1 MLTGFLSRK
10 LLYILLKNLGG
21 IVLIDI
27 SANHRGNARIIVIGV
42 GGGGCNAVDRMI
54 EDNVEFIE
62 FVAVNT
68 DHQVLE
74 ASKAPMRIQIGEKLT
89 RGLGA
94 GGDPTVGMRA
104 AEESEDDLAK
114 TIKDCDMVFITAGMG
129 GGTGTGA
136 APVVARIAK
145 SQNVLT
151 VGVVTKPFAFEG
163 KKRMKNATVGI
174 DELKKYVDTLI
185 VIPNQKL
192 LNIVEKDT
200 SLKESFKKADEIL
213 RQGVEGIASIIL
225 RPGVINLDF
234 ADVKTTMISKGVA
247 HMGVGR
253 ASGKNKAENAA
264 RMAINSPL
272 LETTMQGAKNV
283 LISISG
289 DEDLTL
295 LDTEMAADIIN
306 ADTDDDAEI
315 ILGTAVNDDLEDE
328 VIITVIATGLE
339 VDPFEQINNG
349 VPDFMMGQG
358 GRPEGYQ
365 PSDRQ
370 NMVSVNPGPG
380 GVNEEHVEMI
390 RPQPPEMRPVRD
402 MSNDA
407 RFVIPDFLQKKK
419 K

>member
-1 MLTGFLSRK
+1 
-10 LLYILLKNLGG
+10 
-21 IVLIDI
+21 LIDI
-27 SANHRGNARIIVIGV
+27 SAKQHGNARIIVIGV

-54 EDNVEFIE
+54 EDNVEFID

-74 ASKAPMRIQIGEKLT
+74 SSKAPIRIQIGEKLT

-94 GGDPTVGMRA
+94 GGDPSVGMKA
-104 AEESEDDLAK
+104 AEESEEEISK
-114 TIKDCDMVFITAGMG
+114 TISGSDMVFITAGMG

-136 APVVARIAK
+136 APIVARIAK
-145 SQNVLT
+145 ALNVLT

-163 KKRMKNATVGI
+163 KKRMKNATDGI
-174 DELKKYVDTLI
+174 DELKKHVDTLI

-192 LNIVEKDT
+192 LNIVERDT
-200 SLKESFKKADEIL
+200 SLKDSFKKADEIL

-225 RPGVINLDF
+225 KPGVINLDF
-234 ADVKTTMISKGVA
+234 ADVKTTMINKGVA

-253 ASGKNKAENAA
+253 ASGKNKAEDAA

-272 LETTMQGAKNV
+272 LETTMEGAKNV

-289 DEDLTL
+289 DDSLSL

-306 ADTDDDAEI
+306 SDTDDDAEI
-315 ILGTAVNDDLEDE
+315 ILGTSINPDLNDE
-328 VIITVIATGLE
+328 VIITVIATGL
-339 VDPFEQINNG
+339 DHDDSTG
-349 VPDFMMGQG
+349 LSSLPDFTM
-358 GRPEGYQ
+358 
-365 PSDRQ
+365 
-370 NMVSVNPGPG
+370 VNPGAHAQGAAPAQREVPQDTQAHPQNLQPQG
-380 GVNEEHVEMI
+380 ELHPSPEV
-390 RPQPPEMRPVRD
+390 RPQQPEMRPVRD
-402 MSNDA
+402 MNSDA

>member
-1 MLTGFLSRK
+1 M
-10 LLYILLKNLGG
+10 
-21 IVLIDI
+21 IDI
-27 SANHRGNARIIVIGV
+27 SAKQHGNARIIVIGV

-54 EDNVEFIE
+54 EDNVEFID

-74 ASKAPMRIQIGEKLT
+74 SSKAPIRIQIGEKLT

-94 GGDPTVGMRA
+94 GGDPSVGMKA
-104 AEESEDDLAK
+104 AEESEEEISK
-114 TIKDCDMVFITAGMG
+114 TISGADMVFITAGMG

-136 APVVARIAK
+136 APIVARIAK
-145 SQNVLT
+145 ALNVLT

-163 KKRMKNATVGI
+163 KKRMKNATDGI
-174 DELKKYVDTLI
+174 DELKKHVDTLI

-192 LNIVEKDT
+192 LNIVERDT
-200 SLKESFKKADEIL
+200 SLKDSFKKADEIL

-225 RPGVINLDF
+225 KPGVINLDF
-234 ADVKTTMISKGVA
+234 ADVKTTMINKGVA

-253 ASGKNKAENAA
+253 ASGKNKAEDAA

-272 LETTMQGAKNV
+272 LETTMEGAKNV

-289 DEDLTL
+289 DESLSL

-306 ADTDDDAEI
+306 SDTDDDAEI
-315 ILGTAVNDDLEDE
+315 ILGTSINPDLNDE
-328 VIITVIATGLE
+328 VIITVIATGLDYD
-339 VDPFEQINNG
+339 DPQG
-349 VPDFMMGQG
+349 MSSLPDFTM
-358 GRPEGYQ
+358 
-365 PSDRQ
+365 
-370 NMVSVNPGPG
+370 VNPGAHAQGASP
-380 GVNEEHVEMI
+380 VQREVSQDAQAHAQSQNSQTPNEQQTSPEV
-390 RPQPPEMRPVRD
+390 RPQQPEMRPVRD
-402 MSNDA
+402 MNSDA

>member
-1 MLTGFLSRK
+1 M
-10 LLYILLKNLGG
+10 
-21 IVLIDI
+21 IDI
-27 SANHRGNARIIVIGV
+27 SAKQHGNARIIVIGV

-54 EDNVEFIE
+54 EDNVEFID

-74 ASKAPMRIQIGEKLT
+74 SSKAPIRIQIGEKLT

-94 GGDPTVGMRA
+94 GGDPSVGMKA
-104 AEESEDDLAK
+104 AEESEEEIAR
-114 TIKDCDMVFITAGMG
+114 TISGSDMVFITAGMG

-136 APVVARIAK
+136 APIVAKIAK
-145 SQNVLT
+145 AQNVLT

-163 KKRMKNATVGI
+163 KKRMKNATEGI
-174 DELKKYVDTLI
+174 DELKKHVDTLI

-200 SLKESFKKADEIL
+200 SLKDSFKKADEIL

-225 RPGVINLDF
+225 KPGVINLDF
-234 ADVKTTMISKGVA
+234 ADVKTTMINKGVA

-272 LETTMQGAKNV
+272 LETTMEGAKNV
-283 LISISG
+283 LISIAG
-289 DEDLTL
+289 DDSLSL

-306 ADTDDDAEI
+306 TDTDDDAEI
-315 ILGTAVNDDLEDE
+315 ILGTSINTDLDDE
-328 VIITVIATGLE
+328 VIITVIATGL
-339 VDPFEQINNG
+339 DFDDSPGLSSLPSFTMDGAG
-349 VPDFMMGQG
+349 VQSSAGAARDTSQDAQMAPPSQSAANQAEAVAPEA
-358 GRPEGYQ
+358 RPAQ
-365 PSDRQ
+365 
-370 NMVSVNPGPG
+370 
-380 GVNEEHVEMI
+380 
-390 RPQPPEMRPVRD
+390 PEMRPVRD
-402 MSNDA
+402 MNSDA

>member
-1 MLTGFLSRK
+1 M
-10 LLYILLKNLGG
+10 
-21 IVLIDI
+21 IDI
-27 SANHRGNARIIVIGV
+27 SAKQHGNARIIVIGV

-54 EDNVEFIE
+54 EDNVEFID

-74 ASKAPMRIQIGEKLT
+74 SSKAPIRIQIGEKLT

-94 GGDPTVGMRA
+94 GGDPAVGMRA
-104 AEESEDDLAK
+104 AEETEEEIAK
-114 TIKDCDMVFITAGMG
+114 TISGSDMVFITAGMG

-136 APVVARIAK
+136 APVVARVAK
-145 SQNVLT
+145 SLNVLT

-163 KKRMKNATVGI
+163 KKRMKNATEGI
-174 DELKKYVDTLI
+174 DELKKHVDTLI

-192 LNIVEKDT
+192 LNIVERDT
-200 SLKESFKKADEIL
+200 SLKDSFKKADEIL

-225 RPGVINLDF
+225 KPGVINLDF
-234 ADVKTTMISKGVA
+234 ADVKTTMINKGVA

-253 ASGKNKAENAA
+253 ASGKNKAEDAA

-272 LETTMQGAKNV
+272 LETTMEGAKNV

-289 DEDLTL
+289 DDSLSL

-306 ADTDDDAEI
+306 SDTDDDAEI
-315 ILGTAVNDDLEDE
+315 ILGTSINPDLNDE
-328 VIITVIATGLE
+328 VIITVIATGLDYE
-339 VDPFEQINNG
+339 DMTG
-349 VPDFMMGQG
+349 MSSLPDFTAVSHGAHAQG
-358 GRPEGYQ
+358 APPAQTQREVPQDTQTQ
-365 PSDRQ
+365 PQ
-370 NMVSVNPGPG
+370 NVQPQSEPQQPP
-380 GVNEEHVEMI
+380 EMI
-390 RPQPPEMRPVRD
+390 RPQQPEMRPVRD
-402 MSNDA
+402 MNSDS

>member
-1 MLTGFLSRK
+1 M
-10 LLYILLKNLGG
+10 
-21 IVLIDI
+21 IDI
-27 SANHRGNARIIVIGV
+27 SANHHGNARIIVIGV

-74 ASKAPMRIQIGEKLT
+74 ASKAPLRVQIGEKLT
-89 RGLGA
+89 KGLGA
-94 GGDPTVGMRA
+94 GGDPSVGMRA
-104 AEESEDDLAK
+104 AEETEDEIAK
-114 TIKDCDMVFITAGMG
+114 IIANCEMVFITAGMG

-145 SQNVLT
+145 AQNVLT
-151 VGVVTKPFAFEG
+151 VGVVTKPFSFEG
-163 KKRMKNATVGI
+163 KKRMKNATSGI

-200 SLKESFKKADEIL
+200 SLKDSFKKADEIL
-213 RQGVEGIASIIL
+213 RQGVEGIANIIL
-225 RPGVINLDF
+225 KPGVINIDF
-234 ADVKTTMISKGVA
+234 ADVKTTMLNKGVA

-264 RMAINSPL
+264 KMAINSPL

-283 LISISG
+283 LISIAG
-289 DEDLTL
+289 DDNLGL
-295 LDTEMAADIIN
+295 MDTEMAADIIN
-306 ADTDDDAEI
+306 TDTDDDAEI
-315 ILGTAVNDDLEDE
+315 ILGTSINEDLEDE

-339 VDPFEQINNG
+339 ADPSESAGSSAI
-349 VPDFMMGQG
+349 PDFT
-358 GRPEGYQ
+358 
-365 PSDRQ
+365 
-370 NMVSVNPGPG
+370 MVGPG
-380 GVNEEHVEMI
+380 TVSAKPAAPAQSHAGAERPVALSSAGHAAHNTANEEHIEYI
-390 RPQPPEMRPVRD
+390 KPSQPEMRPVRD
-402 MSNDA
+402 MNSDA

>member
-1 MLTGFLSRK
+1 M
-10 LLYILLKNLGG
+10 
-21 IVLIDI
+21 IDI
-27 SANHRGNARIIVIGV
+27 SAKQHGNARIIVIGV

-54 EDNVEFIE
+54 EDNVEFID

-74 ASKAPMRIQIGEKLT
+74 SSKAPIRIQIGEKLT

-94 GGDPTVGMRA
+94 GGDPSVGMKA
-104 AEESEDDLAK
+104 AEESEEEIAK
-114 TIKDCDMVFITAGMG
+114 MISGSDMVFITAGMG

-136 APVVARIAK
+136 APIVARISK
-145 SQNVLT
+145 SLNVLT

-163 KKRMKNATVGI
+163 KKRMKNATDGI
-174 DELKKYVDTLI
+174 DELKKHVDTLI

-192 LNIVEKDT
+192 LNIVERDT
-200 SLKESFKKADEIL
+200 SLKDSFKKADEIL

-225 RPGVINLDF
+225 KPGVINLDF
-234 ADVKTTMISKGVA
+234 ADVKTTMINKGVA

-253 ASGKNKAENAA
+253 ASGKNKAEDAA

-272 LETTMQGAKNV
+272 LETTMEGAKNV

-289 DEDLTL
+289 DDSLSL

-306 ADTDDDAEI
+306 SDTDDDAEI
-315 ILGTAVNDDLEDE
+315 ILGTSINPDLNDE
-328 VIITVIATGLE
+328 VIITVIATGLDYD
-339 VDPFEQINNG
+339 DPTG
-349 VPDFMMGQG
+349 MSSLPDFTM
-358 GRPEGYQ
+358 
-365 PSDRQ
+365 
-370 NMVSVNPGPG
+370 VNPGAHAQGAPPAQREVSQDTQAQMQG
-380 GVNEEHVEMI
+380 QPQNPQATNEHAAPPEV
-390 RPQPPEMRPVRD
+390 RPQQPEMRPVRD
-402 MSNDA
+402 MNNSDA

>member
-1 MLTGFLSRK
+1 M
-10 LLYILLKNLGG
+10 
-21 IVLIDI
+21 IDI
-27 SANHRGNARIIVIGV
+27 SANHHGNARIIVIGV

-62 FVAVNT
+62 YVAVNT

-89 RGLGA
+89 KGLGA
-94 GGDPTVGMRA
+94 GGDPSVGMKA

-114 TIKDCDMVFITAGMG
+114 TIANCEMVFITAGMG

-163 KKRMKNATVGI
+163 KKRMKNATAGI

-200 SLKESFKKADEIL
+200 SLKDSFKKADEIL
-213 RQGVEGIASIIL
+213 RQGVEGIANIIL
-225 RPGVINLDF
+225 KPGVINLDF
-234 ADVKTTMISKGVA
+234 ADVKTTMLNKGVA

-264 RMAINSPL
+264 KMAINSPL

-283 LISISG
+283 LISIAG
-289 DEDLTL
+289 DDNLTL
-295 LDTEMAADIIN
+295 MDTEMAADIIN
-306 ADTDDDAEI
+306 TDTDDDAEI
-315 ILGTAVNDDLEDE
+315 ILGTSVNADLEDE

-339 VDPFEQINNG
+339 ADPQESGGSSI
-349 VPDFMMGQG
+349 PDFT
-358 GRPEGYQ
+358 
-365 PSDRQ
+365 
-370 NMVSVNPGPG
+370 MVGPG
-380 GVNEEHVEMI
+380 TVVNVKPAIGSHSGHGSANERQVTSSNYHHVADEHPPELI
-390 RPQPPEMRPVRD
+390 KPSQPEMRPVRD
-402 MSNDA
+402 MNSDA

>member
-1 MLTGFLSRK
+1 
-10 LLYILLKNLGG
+10 
-21 IVLIDI
+21 
-27 SANHRGNARIIVIGV
+27 
-42 GGGGCNAVDRMI
+42 
-54 EDNVEFIE
+54 
-62 FVAVNT
+62 
-68 DHQVLE
+68 
-74 ASKAPMRIQIGEKLT
+74 
-89 RGLGA
+89 
-94 GGDPTVGMRA
+94 
-104 AEESEDDLAK
+104 
-114 TIKDCDMVFITAGMG
+114 MG

-151 VGVVTKPFAFEG
+151 VGVVTKPFSFEG

-200 SLKESFKKADEIL
+200 SLKDSFKKADEIL

-225 RPGVINLDF
+225 KPGVINLDF
-234 ADVKTTMISKGVA
+234 ADVKTTMLAKGVA

-306 ADTDDDAEI
+306 TDTDDDAEI
-315 ILGTAVNDDLEDE
+315 ILGTSVNDDLDDE

-339 VDPFEQINNG
+339 HDPQESANSAI
-349 VPDFMMGQG
+349 PDFVMIGQG
-358 GRPEGYQ
+358 RGQEGAQSHAYTP
-365 PSDRQ
+365 PSA
-370 NMVSVNPGPG
+370 NVVSVNPGG
-380 GVNEEHVEMI
+380 AYEEPVEPA
-390 RPQPPEMRPVRD
+390 RPPLPEMRPVRD
-402 MSNDA
+402 MNNDA

>member
-1 MLTGFLSRK
+1 M
-10 LLYILLKNLGG
+10 
-21 IVLIDI
+21 IDI
-27 SANHRGNARIIVIGV
+27 SANQRGNARIIVIGV

-151 VGVVTKPFAFEG
+151 VGVVTKPFSFEG
-163 KKRMKNATVGI
+163 KKRMKNADVGI

-200 SLKESFKKADEIL
+200 SLKDSFKKADEIL

-315 ILGTAVNDDLEDE
+315 ILGTSVNDDLEDE

-339 VDPFEQINNG
+339 VDPFENRNDGTI
-349 VPDFMMGQG
+349 PDFMGQ
-358 GRPEGYQ
+358 RPEGLGYH
-365 PSDRQ
+365 SERS
-370 NMVSVNPGPG
+370 NVVSVNPGG
-380 GVNEEHVEMI
+380 HSSSDEQIEMI

-402 MSNDA
+402 MNSDA